1 MSAVDE
7 AMDCA
12 TQELNS
18 RQALTDLENGGGG
31 VIFEESA
38 STVKSC
44 PHAFGCRFNGRG
56 ELLLLHDDHVMAA
69 VMHRC

>member
-18 RQALTDLENGGGG
+18 RQALTDLEKGGGG
-31 VIFEESA
+31 SSLKNLQV
-38 STVKSC
+38 
-44 PHAFGCRFNGRG
+44 
-56 ELLLLHDDHVMAA
+56 L
-69 VMHRC
+69 